1 MDLRTVFSCYNFEI
15 YSSISSPYVPKLK
28 CHMKVEAHPTAVF
41 FSGRKPALSFKVKN
55 QTIETPTN
63 QPTNHSIKNPAY
75 ARVL

>member
-1 MDLRTVFSCYNFEI
+1 
-15 YSSISSPYVPKLK
+15 
-28 CHMKVEAHPTAVF
+28 MKVEAHPTAVF